1 MGGDVVQGTE
11 LLSDEVPYD
20 DADKFPRAVLPV
32 MRRAMYVRCL
42 DIQNVKV

>member
-1 MGGDVVQGTE
+1 VQGTE